1 MKNKTVKINQYKHVL
16 KRATFTSME
25 MANVCKTGSVFGFE
39 VFQGQQYKRSIPQVD
54 CQENMTNQ
62 KQGLKKHSK
71 PVHEGLTYRCTESDN
86 QAKSQE
92 PLRKHMKDHH
102 IRNHCLVNLIMNRV

>member
-1 MKNKTVKINQYKHVL
+1 MKWQMYAKQDQ
-16 KRATFTSME
+16 F
-25 MANVCKTGSVFGFE
+25 FGFE
-39 VFQGQQYKRSIPQVD
+39 VFQGQQYKCSIPQVD

-62 KQGLKKHSK
+62 QQGLKKHSK

-102 IRNHCLVNLIMNRV
+102 IRNPCPCEFNYEPSIRTHKETIHERPMY